1 MRSKTL
7 FFYVAVTNPSYTTEE
22 TNHRSSRRRSS
33 KKRPHTPVD
42 TSLTTSQSAENLA
55 AATNYVKEFMN
66 KHFEGAHLVEER
78 QVCAV
83 CLYSFYLCVF
93 ISSTFIIKQPT

>member
-1 MRSKTL
+1 M
-7 FFYVAVTNPSYTTEE
+7 
-22 TNHRSSRRRSS
+22 
-33 KKRPHTPVD
+33 
-42 TSLTTSQSAENLA
+42 A
-55 AATNYVKEFMN
+55 AATNNVKEFMN

-93 ISSTFIIKQPT
+93 ISSSFIIKQPT